1 MAIGASNLAL
11 AIYQQEGRD
20 LSNSNSEELA
30 RESLRI
36 NLLIYG
42 NYHDEVGKS
51 CDLLANIL
59 VAKGKLGDEV
69 IGLYKRYLAIS
80 IRDTGPDGKGTAI
93 ANHNLGKLHYQL
105 AKEANTDDS
114 ERTQLLLAKSSFEES
129 FRIEKKILGST
140 HPSTLENAAFLEN
153 VLKNLKLS
161 S

>member
-1 MAIGASNLAL
+1 LAIGATNLAL
-11 AIYQQEGRD
+11 AIYQQEGGD
-20 LSNSNSEELA
+20 LLNSKELA

-36 NLLIYG
+36 KLSIYG
-42 NYHDEVGKS
+42 SDHDEVGSS

-59 VAKGKLGDEV
+59 VAKGQLGDEAR
-69 IGLYKRYLAIS
+69 GLYKRYLAIS
-80 IRDTGPDGKGTAI
+80 IRDTGPDGEGTAA

-114 ERTQLLLAKSSFEES
+114 ERTHLLLAKSYFEEAL
-129 FRIEKKILGST
+129 RIKTKILGSN

-153 VLKNLKLS
+153 VSNNLKLS